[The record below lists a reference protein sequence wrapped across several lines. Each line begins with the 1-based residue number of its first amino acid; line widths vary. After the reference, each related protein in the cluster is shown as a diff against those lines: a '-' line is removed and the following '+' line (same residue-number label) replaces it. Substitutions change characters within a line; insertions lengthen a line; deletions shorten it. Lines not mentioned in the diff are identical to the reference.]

1 MFGQNVED
9 DKSEQGK
16 EDKIG
21 GFERHDVALRRHVF
35 FSFLEIRSETK
46 STTATSLVDA
56 RGGYF
61 FYRSS
66 RVLASTNKNSNL
78 GKTEGDF

>member
-1 MFGQNVED
+1 MF
-9 DKSEQGK
+9 
-16 EDKIG
+16 
-21 GFERHDVALRRHVF
+21 FF
-35 FSFLEIRSETK
+35 FSGDRSETK

-66 RVLASTNKNSNL
+66 RVLTSTNKNSNL
-78 GKTEGDF
+78 GKTEEDF